1 MALKV
6 KVTRRALAEA
16 YKTYE
21 WLAKQSGVAAARWLQ
36 RLFETIE
43 TLKTDA
49 QRYPLAEESPQFKVE
64 IREMLV
70 GKRRNVHRVLF
81 TIRES
86 TVVVLFIRH
95 SARGPVE
102 PPGAELDL

>member
-1 MALKV
+1 MAYKL

-21 WLAKQSGVAAARWLQ
+21 WLAKDSPARATRWLQ
-36 RLFETIE
+36 GLIAKIE
-43 TLKTDA
+43 TLKINPL
-49 QRYPLAEESPQFKVE
+49 RCPLAEENPEFKEE
-64 IREMLV
+64 IREFVV

-86 TVVVLFIRH
+86 TVVVLYIRH
-95 SARGPVE
+95 SARGPVQ
-102 PPGAELDL
+102 PPSAEFE